1 MRFASLYVVYAACKR
16 HLSKANDVPY
26 RVQSLRAVA
35 APAAACNSAP
45 HSAAPLCQLQLR
57 TRMNIH
63 VPGQGAKVQ
72 GQFQTDC
79 KKAQE
84 AALLCATTH
93 PEERQ
98 RCDKFFA
105 AYRECRKAEHSR
117 ILEARGQGR

>member
-1 MRFASLYVVYAACKR
+1 
-16 HLSKANDVPY
+16 
-26 RVQSLRAVA
+26 
-35 APAAACNSAP
+35 
-45 HSAAPLCQLQLR
+45 
-57 TRMNIH
+57 MNIH
-63 VPGQGAKVQ
+63 VPDQGAKVQ

>member
-1 MRFASLYVVYAACKR
+1 
-16 HLSKANDVPY
+16 
-26 RVQSLRAVA
+26 
-35 APAAACNSAP
+35 
-45 HSAAPLCQLQLR
+45 
-57 TRMNIH
+57 MNIH

-84 AALLCATTH
+84 AAL
-93 PEERQ
+93 

>member
-1 MRFASLYVVYAACKR
+1 
-16 HLSKANDVPY
+16 
-26 RVQSLRAVA
+26 
-35 APAAACNSAP
+35 
-45 HSAAPLCQLQLR
+45 
-57 TRMNIH
+57 MNIH

-117 ILEARGQGR
+117 ILEARGQGREDARLRRGAAQARRGRRVESGGF

>member
-1 MRFASLYVVYAACKR
+1 MRNEVVHLELIGETRFWHGEAHSASGIRVVLRSAHAAT
-16 HLSKANDVPY
+16 
-26 RVQSLRAVA
+26 
-35 APAAACNSAP
+35 AAALLTAVNC
-45 HSAAPLCQLQLR
+45 
-57 TRMNIH
+57 MNIH

-105 AYRECRKAEHSR
+105 AYRECRKQEHSR

>member
-1 MRFASLYVVYAACKR
+1 MER
-16 HLSKANDVPY
+16 D
-26 RVQSLRAVA
+26 RVRAPKKPVLA
-35 APAAACNSAP
+35 WERRGLAAALCIRVVLRPA
-45 HSAAPLCQLQLR
+45 HAATAAALLAAVNC
-57 TRMNIH
+57 MNIH

-79 KKAQE
+79 KKGQE

-93 PEERQ
+93 PEERH

>member
-1 MRFASLYVVYAACKR
+1 MIGETRFWHGRASQSQPPCLRVVLRPAHAAT
-16 HLSKANDVPY
+16 
-26 RVQSLRAVA
+26 
-35 APAAACNSAP
+35 AAALL
-45 HSAAPLCQLQLR
+45 AAVNC
-57 TRMNIH
+57 MNIH

-93 PEERQ
+93 PEERH

>member
-1 MRFASLYVVYAACKR
+1 MAGVERSQLRYLGTVLRVVPTAHAAT
-16 HLSKANDVPY
+16 
-26 RVQSLRAVA
+26 
-35 APAAACNSAP
+35 AAALLTAVNC
-45 HSAAPLCQLQLR
+45 
-57 TRMNIH
+57 MNIH

-117 ILEARGQGR
+117 ILEARGQGCLLYTSPSPRD

>member
-1 MRFASLYVVYAACKR
+1 MRKREIGENPIWAWRVERRVSQLRLRVVLRPAHAAT
-16 HLSKANDVPY
+16 
-26 RVQSLRAVA
+26 
-35 APAAACNSAP
+35 AAALL
-45 HSAAPLCQLQLR
+45 AAANC
-57 TRMNIH
+57 MNIH

>member
-1 MRFASLYVVYAACKR
+1 MSAHTHEIGENPFLAWESVE
-16 HLSKANDVPY
+16 PP
-26 RVQSLRAVA
+26 
-35 APAAACNSAP
+35 PAAHRVTVVLRPA
-45 HSAAPLCQLQLR
+45 HAATAAALLTAVNC
-57 TRMNIH
+57 MNIH

>member
-1 MRFASLYVVYAACKR
+1 MR
-16 HLSKANDVPY
+16 
-26 RVQSLRAVA
+26 RAYVA
-35 APAAACNSAP
+35 ATLSCACRCDRACSDTAALL
-45 HSAAPLCQLQLR
+45 AAVNC
-57 TRMNIH
+57 MNIH

-117 ILEARGQGR
+117 IFEARGQGR

>member
-1 MRFASLYVVYAACKR
+1 MALLLDAYVVLRPAHAAT
-16 HLSKANDVPY
+16 
-26 RVQSLRAVA
+26 
-35 APAAACNSAP
+35 AAALL
-45 HSAAPLCQLQLR
+45 AAVNC
-57 TRMNIH
+57 MNIH

>member
-1 MRFASLYVVYAACKR
+1 MCKVCA
-16 HLSKANDVPY
+16 LSPRPPQTVT
-26 RVQSLRAVA
+26 L
-35 APAAACNSAP
+35 
-45 HSAAPLCQLQLR
+45 
-57 TRMNIH
+57 RMNIH

-105 AYRECRKAEHSR
+105 AYRECRKQEHSR
-117 ILEARGQGR
+117 ILEARGRGR

>member
-1 MRFASLYVVYAACKR
+1 VGSYSSVHQQR
-16 HLSKANDVPY
+16 LSKLSGV
-26 RVQSLRAVA
+26 RQ
-35 APAAACNSAP
+35 
-45 HSAAPLCQLQLR
+45 HH
-57 TRMNIH
+57 MNIH

>member
-1 MRFASLYVVYAACKR
+1 MCCAT
-16 HLSKANDVPY
+16 
-26 RVQSLRAVA
+26 
-35 APAAACNSAP
+35 
-45 HSAAPLCQLQLR
+45 LCSSTLLLGFK

-93 PEERQ
+93 PEERH

>member
-1 MRFASLYVVYAACKR
+1 MRNEVVHLDARSAKPDLAGERRARTQPPCLRVVLRPAHAAT
-16 HLSKANDVPY
+16 
-26 RVQSLRAVA
+26 
-35 APAAACNSAP
+35 AAALLTAVNC
-45 HSAAPLCQLQLR
+45 
-57 TRMNIH
+57 MNIH

>member
-1 MRFASLYVVYAACKR
+1 M
-16 HLSKANDVPY
+16 
-26 RVQSLRAVA
+26 
-35 APAAACNSAP
+35 
-45 HSAAPLCQLQLR
+45 
-57 TRMNIH
+57 
-63 VPGQGAKVQ
+63 Q

>member
-1 MRFASLYVVYAACKR
+1 MGESVERHAATVLTRSAAHAATAASL
-16 HLSKANDVPY
+16 LT
-26 RVQSLRAVA
+26 AVN
-35 APAAACNSAP
+35 C
-45 HSAAPLCQLQLR
+45 
-57 TRMNIH
+57 MNIH

-93 PEERQ
+93 PEERH

>member
-1 MRFASLYVVYAACKR
+1 MKVQYHRLNFIV
-16 HLSKANDVPY
+16 
-26 RVQSLRAVA
+26 RVQTHTHKHYNLHHTLQL
-35 APAAACNSAP
+35 
-45 HSAAPLCQLQLR
+45 HSELQLR

>member
-1 MRFASLYVVYAACKR
+1 MVYAACKR
-16 HLSKANDVPY
+16 HLSNANNVPY
-26 RVQSLRAVA
+26 RVQAIRAVA
-35 APAAACNSAP
+35 TPAAACNSAP
-45 HSAAPLCQLQLR
+45 HSAAPTLLLGFK